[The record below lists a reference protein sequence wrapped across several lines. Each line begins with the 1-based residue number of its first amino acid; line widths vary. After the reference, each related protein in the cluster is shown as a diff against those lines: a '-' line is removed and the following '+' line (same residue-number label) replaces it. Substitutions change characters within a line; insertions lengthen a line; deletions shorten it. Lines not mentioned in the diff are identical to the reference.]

1 MKCPFCGK
9 EMINGAVKSAR
20 EIIFTKNTEKK
31 LFKTTIA
38 RDEEFSLSSNN
49 LGRPTCVAYHC
60 PECRKVIIDYSMDE
74 YVCQHS
80 TGR

>member
-31 LFKTTIA
+31 LFKTTVA
-38 RDEEFSLSSNN
+38 RDEETSLSANN
-49 LGRPTCVAYHC
+49 FTNPTCPAYHC
-60 PECRKVIIDYSMDE
+60 PECKKVIMDYSAD
-74 YVCQHS
+74 
-80 TGR
+80 